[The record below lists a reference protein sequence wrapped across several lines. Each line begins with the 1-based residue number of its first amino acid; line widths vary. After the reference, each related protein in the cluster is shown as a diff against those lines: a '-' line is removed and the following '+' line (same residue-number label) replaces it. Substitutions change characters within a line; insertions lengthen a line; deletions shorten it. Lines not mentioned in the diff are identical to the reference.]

1 MITILRQ
8 PKIYKNKYTGEIF
21 KSYFVEADN
30 LQFTFKGLNTTLKPF
45 YFKIVSTEDK
55 RLLDLQ
61 IELKELSLNR
71 LNGICR
77 LLGIK
82 ILPSELFNPSEVV
95 IRLILKTEIIKNY
108 FYEDFQSLKTVND
121 LFDIEDDFGKKILLN
136 LNCYNVEKAVKIK
149 NEF

>member
-8 PKIYKNKYTGEIF
+8 PKIYQNKYTGEIF